1 MIIPIDAETV
11 FDKIQYP
18 FMTKILSKL
27 EIDGN
32 FNLIESICK
41 KYPTDNII
49 IRNKAR
55 MSHLS
60 TPFQHCTVCL
70 S

>member
-27 EIDGN
+27 EIEGN
-32 FNLIESICK
+32 FDLIESIYK

-49 IRNKAR
+49 IMAR
-55 MSHLS
+55 QGCPISALL
-60 TPFQHCTVCL
+60 FQHGTVCL

>member
-11 FDKIQYP
+11 FDKIQDP

-27 EIDGN
+27 EIEGN
-32 FNLIESICK
+32 FDLIESIYK

-60 TPFQHCTVCL
+60 TPFSTWYCM